1 MCADK
6 KIRDIQAALTS
17 DEAARLGGL
26 RLRQLRERLGL
37 SLRDV
42 EMASNAIAEHHR
54 DDSYSLSLS
63 RLSEIES
70 KGVLP
75 NIYKVYSLSIIYR
88 LAVTQVL
95 SMYGINAAHAAEDIA
110 VTKSA
115 PTQMV
120 HWPNGDEVRVPVR
133 LDPGFDVRRTTDIGR
148 MIERWGAVSFAQ
160 LEQLEDSRYAFGYV
174 GADDYTM
181 YPLLMPG
188 TFVQIDPKKNHVRQ
202 DRWRSEYER
211 PIYFVEMRN
220 AYACCWCD
228 LDGENLVLQPHPL
241 SNAKTRVFAYPQD
254 ADIIGQVVGIAM
266 RLDVTAPASSSAPKP
281 ASAARTPAR

>member
-6 KIRDIQAALTS
+6 KFASGRPAL
-17 DEAARLGGL
+17 AGGESSMGNGGQ

-42 EMASNAIAEHHR
+42 EMASNAIAERHG
-54 DDSYSLSLS
+54 DDAYSLSLS

-88 LAVTQVL
+88 IAVTQVL
-95 SMYGINAAHAAEDIA
+95 SMYGINTAHAAEDVA
-110 VTKSA
+110 VTKSS

-120 HWPNGDEVRVPVR
+120 HWSSGDEVRVPVR
-133 LDPGFDVRRTTDIGR
+133 LDPGFDLRRTTDIGR
-148 MIERWGAVSFAQ
+148 MVERWGAISFAQ
-160 LEQLEDSRYAFGYV
+160 LEQLENSRYSFGYI

-188 TFVQIDPKKNHVRQ
+188 TFVQIDPKKNRVRQ
-202 DRWRSEYER
+202 ERWRSEYER

-228 LDGENLVLQPHPL
+228 LDGDNLVLQPHPL
-241 SNAKTRVFAYPQD
+241 SPTKTRVFAYPQD
-254 ADIIGQVVGIAM
+254 ADIIGQIVGIAM
-266 RLDVTAPASSSAPKP
+266 RLEVTGASSAPKP
-281 ASAARTPAR
+281 ASAERTPAR